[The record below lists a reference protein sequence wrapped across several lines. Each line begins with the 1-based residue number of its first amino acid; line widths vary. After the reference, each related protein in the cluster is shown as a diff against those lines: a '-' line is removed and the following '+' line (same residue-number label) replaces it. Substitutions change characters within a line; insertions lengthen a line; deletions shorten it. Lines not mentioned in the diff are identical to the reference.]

1 MSVYAVNKV
10 CYRVVHDPP
19 FRQLLAEDAEA
30 ALRAAHPSLGE
41 NELEALLAGDV
52 GTLSRMGA
60 SDFMLHN
67 LGRFGVLGL
76 DLTIFAERIRS
87 AYREERER
95 WRAEGWV
102 P

>member
-1 MSVYAVNKV
+1 MSAYAVNKV

-19 FRQLLAEDAEA
+19 FRQMLGEDPEA
-30 ALRAAHPSLGE
+30 VLRAVDPPLTEG
-41 NELEALLAGDV
+41 ELEALLAGDV

-60 SDFMLHN
+60 NDFMLHN

-87 AYREERER
+87 EYRQERER
-95 WRAEGWV
+95 WQAEGWV

>member
-10 CYRVVHDPP
+10 CYRVVHEPV
-19 FRQLLAEDAEA
+19 FRSQLALDAEA
-30 ALRAAHPSLGE
+30 ALRAADPPLTE
-41 NELEALLAGDV
+41 DELLALLAGDV

-60 SDFMLHN
+60 NNFMLHN

-76 DLTIFAERIRS
+76 DLTSFAERIRS
-87 AYREERER
+87 EYREERER
-95 WRAEGWV
+95 WQAEGWV